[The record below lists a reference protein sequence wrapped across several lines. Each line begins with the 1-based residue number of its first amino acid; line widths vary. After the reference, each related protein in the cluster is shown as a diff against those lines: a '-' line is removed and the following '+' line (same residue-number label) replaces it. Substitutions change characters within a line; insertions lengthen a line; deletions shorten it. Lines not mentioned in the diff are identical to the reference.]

1 MLKIKDEL
9 SRHSTNWKR
18 QDTHKLEKKKKKLT
32 CPHENE
38 FLISSKYKM
47 DLSKLHLS

>member
-18 QDTHKLEKKKKKLT
+18 QDTRKLEKKKKLP

-38 FLISSKYKM
+38 FLISSKYKIYVFVVCVI
-47 DLSKLHLS
+47 